1 MNVVVYTK
9 ENCQY
14 CTNAKALLATM
25 GIGYTEMKLNEDFTR
40 EYLVENYPLAK
51 SFPLI
56 IIDGFYIGGYEQL
69 KNKLNES
76 TETNQK
82 FLTEENIT

>member
-1 MNVVVYTK
+1 MNVVIYTK
-9 ENCQY
+9 ENCSF
-14 CTNAKALLATM
+14 CTNTKTLLATK

-40 EYLVENYPLAK
+40 EYLVENYPSAK

-76 TETNQK
+76 SDTTQK
-82 FLTEENIT
+82 LLNEGNVA

>member
-1 MNVVVYTK
+1 MNVVIYTK
-9 ENCQY
+9 DDCHF
-14 CTNAKALLATM
+14 CTNAKTLLATK

-40 EYLVENYPLAK
+40 EFLVENYPSAK

-56 IIDGFYIGGYEQL
+56 VIDGFYIGGYEQL

-76 TETNQK
+76 SNNTQK
-82 FLTEENIT
+82 LLNEGSNA

>member
-1 MNVVVYTK
+1 MNVMIYTK
-9 ENCQY
+9 DNCHF
-14 CTNAKALLATM
+14 CTNAKALLATK

-40 EYLVENYPLAK
+40 EYLVENYPSAK

-76 TETNQK
+76 SDTTQK
-82 FLTEENIT
+82 LLNEGNVA